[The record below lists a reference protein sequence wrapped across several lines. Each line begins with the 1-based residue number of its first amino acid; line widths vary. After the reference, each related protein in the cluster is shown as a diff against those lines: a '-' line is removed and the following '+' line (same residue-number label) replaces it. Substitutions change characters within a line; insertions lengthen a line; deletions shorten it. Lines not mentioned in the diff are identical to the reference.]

1 MTQLFTNDANALL
14 TAPVAPGD
22 LTFTI
27 EASKA
32 DKFPVANTGTDPVGT
47 VGKDWFKAALENL
60 AGEIEYVHVRTRT
73 LASGICSNVIR
84 AREGSTALAFAA
96 GSVCELRVVAD
107 DIQDA
112 IDLSANAINR
122 NGDTISSVLNVP
134 LVTTGSNTAQVVS
147 SAYVKQ
153 EIAAIPDAAAGT
165 RGLALLASNA
175 EALAGTENSKIMTAL
190 RVAQSIAQRVVAAT
204 TSLAGIAPIAT
215 NTQMTTGTDDASIVT
230 PLKLRL
236 GFSLTLGST
245 GHISF
250 PTWLGGLMLQWG
262 TTVVHAGSGSV
273 GTTFFS
279 TAFNT
284 TCASLVLTDAS
295 TTSVNAVVWAVDTL
309 NLGSFTSYWNASAS
323 PPNSINR
330 SARYIALG
338 W

>member
-1 MTQLFTNDANALL
+1 M
-14 TAPVAPGD
+14 
-22 LTFTI
+22 
-27 EASKA
+27 
-32 DKFPVANTGTDPVGT
+32 
-47 VGKDWFKAALENL
+47 
-60 AGEIEYVHVRTRT
+60 RTRT

-96 GSVCELRVVAD
+96 GSVCELRLVGS
-107 DIQDA
+107 DIEQA
-112 IDLSANAINR
+112 IDQSTNAIDR

-134 LVTTGSNTAQVVS
+134 LVATGSNTAQVVS

-153 EIAAIPDAAAGT
+153 EIAAIPDAAAGA

-215 NTQMTTGTDDASIVT
+215 NAQMTAGTDDASIVT

-236 GFSLTLGST
+236 GFSVNLAST
-245 GHISF
+245 GHFAF
-250 PTWLGGLMLQWG
+250 PTWLSGAILNWG

-273 GTTFFS
+273 GTSTFS
-279 TAFNT
+279 KQFNSS
-284 TCASLVLTDAS
+284 CAAVVLTDAS
-295 TTSVNAVVWAVDTL
+295 ATSTNAVVWAVDAM
-309 NLGSFTSYWNASAS
+309 NLANFTSYWNASAN
-323 PPNSINR
+323 PPNSTNR
-330 SARYIALG
+330 SARYFAIG